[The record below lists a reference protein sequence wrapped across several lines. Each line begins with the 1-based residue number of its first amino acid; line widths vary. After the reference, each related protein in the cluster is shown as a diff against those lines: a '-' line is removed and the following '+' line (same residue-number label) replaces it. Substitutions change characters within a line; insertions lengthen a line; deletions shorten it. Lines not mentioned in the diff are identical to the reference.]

1 MNITTDKLFSL
12 LKEGIWKCLARI
24 GILLRWIV
32 LAGAAGVVLGLIGG
46 GFARCIT
53 IVTGFRIT
61 HLWMLYL
68 LPVSGLAIV
77 AMYRLDP
84 SKSGTNRVLEGISG
98 GKYVPL
104 RMAPLIMI
112 STVLTHA
119 FGGSAGREGAA
130 LQLGGSIGG
139 TLGKWLKM
147 DEYDQKIMIMCGM
160 SAAFS
165 ALFGTP
171 LTATVFS
178 MEVVSVGIMQYAAL
192 VPCSIAALT
201 AREMAILVGAEG
213 EHFAIPTGIPMNA
226 KNITLVI
233 ILALL
238 CAAVSILFCAVLH
251 RTEHLYQKYV
261 PNEWI
266 RVVSGALLII
276 LLVNLLHTTDYLG
289 TGMNIITKAISG
301 EVVPTAFLL
310 KMIFTAITLGC
321 GFKGGEI
328 VPTLFVGATFGCIF
342 GQLTGFD
349 PSLAAACGMVSV
361 FCGVTNCPISSLF
374 LSFELFGFDC
384 MPFFL
389 LAIGIGYLESGY
401 FGLYHSQKILYS
413 KTKLQFINTR
423 TKEKIGG
430 FCQNPPAPVRSKSS
444 ILVHFQ
450 HNSLIPLQL

>member
-1 MNITTDKLFSL
+1 MNITTDKLFNL

-61 HLWMLYL
+61 HPWMLYL
-68 LPVSGLAIV
+68 LPVAGLAIV

-84 SKSGTNRVLEGISG
+84 SRSGTNRVLEGISG

-104 RMAPLIMI
+104 RMAPLIMV

-213 EHFAIPTGIPMNA
+213 EHFTIPTGTPMDA

-251 RTEHLYQKYV
+251 RAEHLYQKYV
-261 PNEWI
+261 P
-266 RVVSGALLII
+266 A
-276 LLVNLLHTTDYLG
+276 
-289 TGMNIITKAISG
+289 
-301 EVVPTAFLL
+301 
-310 KMIFTAITLGC
+310 
-321 GFKGGEI
+321 
-328 VPTLFVGATFGCIF
+328 
-342 GQLTGFD
+342 
-349 PSLAAACGMVSV
+349 
-361 FCGVTNCPISSLF
+361 
-374 LSFELFGFDC
+374 
-384 MPFFL
+384 
-389 LAIGIGYLESGY
+389 
-401 FGLYHSQKILYS
+401 
-413 KTKLQFINTR
+413 
-423 TKEKIGG
+423 
-430 FCQNPPAPVRSKSS
+430 
-444 ILVHFQ
+444 
-450 HNSLIPLQL
+450 

>member
-61 HLWMLYL
+61 HPWMLYL
-68 LPVSGLAIV
+68 LPISGLAIV

-266 RVVSGALLII
+266 RVVSGAA
-276 LLVNLLHTTDYLG
+276 DYPAG
-289 TGMNIITKAISG
+289 KS
-301 EVVPTAFLL
+301 
-310 KMIFTAITLGC
+310 
-321 GFKGGEI
+321 
-328 VPTLFVGATFGCIF
+328 
-342 GQLTGFD
+342 
-349 PSLAAACGMVSV
+349 PSH
-361 FCGVTNCPISSLF
+361 
-374 LSFELFGFDC
+374 
-384 MPFFL
+384 
-389 LAIGIGYLESGY
+389 Y
-401 FGLYHSQKILYS
+401 
-413 KTKLQFINTR
+413 
-423 TKEKIGG
+423 
-430 FCQNPPAPVRSKSS
+430 
-444 ILVHFQ
+444 
-450 HNSLIPLQL
+450 